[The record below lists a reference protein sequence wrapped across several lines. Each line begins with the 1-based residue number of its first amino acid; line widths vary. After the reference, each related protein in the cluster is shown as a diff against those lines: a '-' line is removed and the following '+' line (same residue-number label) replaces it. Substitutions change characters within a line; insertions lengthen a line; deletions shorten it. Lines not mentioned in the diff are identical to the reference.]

1 MTTKKIVSKKLN
13 VSTAKHFVDSVQA
26 EAAYY
31 VFAAKHTPYA
41 NNSDTVIPT
50 PTDSVVENTLDVYD
64 NMIFGKRVTSADV
77 IEMIP
82 RYDWSSN
89 TIFAQYDDTDSALH
103 TKQFYATVNA
113 GAQFHVYKCLYNNN
127 GVVSTVE
134 PTGTDANAYES
145 LVDGYIWK
153 YMYSANAVTVS
164 KFATPSYL
172 PVVVNT
178 DITTAATDGAI
189 EVINID
195 DAGAGYDNYLTGTFN
210 SATDLRV
217 SGNPVLY
224 SIGSSA
230 STLNDFYNG
239 CLMYITSG
247 AAEGEYKLITDYYIS
262 GSQRIAVLE
271 GGFENTVAVND
282 TYEIYPYVYVFDTG
296 GQKQTNCIARAI
308 ISSATGNSVS
318 KIDIIDRGSGYRAAT
333 AVILPDAIVDV
344 SPSASL
350 RPIISPAGGH
360 GHDVKTE
367 LGANFA
373 GVSIKFIENEEALT
387 TYNDYRQVG
396 IIKDPLFANVNIKI
410 DINNT
415 VGSFTPNE
423 RVYQYKDIK
432 LTGTVAVYSNTTVAG
447 TSTFFQDALTIG
459 DRVIITDGVNNA
471 LAHIAAIA
479 SNTSLTLTTNASFTG
494 TGCSISLIN
503 AVSYGVITDNGVG
516 EGEIFVTNVA
526 TAGLTQ
532 SLRLV
537 GEDSNCT
544 SVVNAA
550 AALPISINGRNPNSF
565 NTYTQLTRFVGTL
578 DAGTFISDEEV
589 TQDAAVTYAVPRARV
604 YAAVENGATDFLYVT
619 NVENI
624 FQDYASLD
632 SDGVVVGSNSEA
644 TFTITAKYNGE
655 LVKDS
660 GDVLYIENLSPISRS
675 NTQSETVKLILE
687 F

>member
-1 MTTKKIVSKKLN
+1 MAKKIVSKKLN
-13 VSTAKHFVDSVQA
+13 VSTAKDFVDSVKN

-41 NNSDTVIPT
+41 NNSDTVITT
-50 PTDSVVENTLDVYD
+50 PTDSVVDNTLSIYD
-64 NMIFGKRVTSADV
+64 NMIFGKRVTNADV
-77 IEMIP
+77 VEMIP

-89 TIFAQYDDTDSALH
+89 TVYTQYDDTDSALF

-113 GAQFHVYKCLYNNN
+113 GAQYHVYKCLYNNR
-127 GVVSTVE
+127 GAASTVE
-134 PTGTDANAYES
+134 PTGTDVNAYES
-145 LVDGYIWK
+145 LVDGYVWK
-153 YMYSANAVTVS
+153 YMYSANAVTMA
-164 KFATPSYL
+164 KFATTTYM

-178 DITTAATDGAI
+178 SITTAAVDGAL

-195 DAGAGYDNYLTGTFN
+195 EAGSGYDNYLTGTFN
-210 SATDLRV
+210 SATDLRIG
-217 SGNPVLY
+217 GNPYLY
-224 SIGSSA
+224 SIGSNA

-247 AAEGEYKLITDYYIS
+247 AAEGEYRVITDYYIS
-262 GSQRIAVLE
+262 GSQRIVVLE
-271 GGFENTVAVND
+271 DGFDNTIAVND
-282 TYEIYPYVYVFDTG
+282 TFEIYPYVYIFDTG
-296 GQKQTNCIARAI
+296 GQKQTNCIARALV
-308 ISSATGNSVS
+308 SSASGNSIS
-318 KIDIIDRGSGYRAAT
+318 KIDIINPGSGYRSAT
-333 AVILPDAIVDV
+333 AVLLPNPIVDV
-344 SPSASL
+344 TTNAVL

-360 GHDVKTE
+360 GHNVNSE

-373 GVSIKFIENEEALT
+373 CISIKFVENEEAIT

-396 IIKDPLFANVNIKI
+396 ILKDPLFANVNIKI

-415 VGSFTPNE
+415 VGSFAPNE

-432 LTGTVAVYSNTTVAG
+432 LAGTVAVNSNTTVVG
-447 TSTFFQDALTIG
+447 TSTFFQDALSIG
-459 DRVIITDGVNNA
+459 DRVLITDGVSNA
-471 LAHIAAIA
+471 LANIATIA

-494 TGCSISLIN
+494 TGCTISLVN
-503 AVSYGVITDNGVG
+503 AVSYGVIADNGVG
-516 EGEIFVTNVA
+516 DGEIFVANVA
-526 TAGLTQ
+526 TAGLTT

-544 SVVNAA
+544 SVVNVA

-565 NTYTQLTRFVGTL
+565 NTFTQLTRFVGTI
-578 DAGTFISDEEV
+578 DSGTFIPDEEI
-589 TQDAAVTYAVPRARV
+589 TQDAAVTYAIPRARV
-604 YAAVENGATDFLYVT
+604 YAAIEDGATDYLYVT

-624 FQDYASLD
+624 FQDFASPD